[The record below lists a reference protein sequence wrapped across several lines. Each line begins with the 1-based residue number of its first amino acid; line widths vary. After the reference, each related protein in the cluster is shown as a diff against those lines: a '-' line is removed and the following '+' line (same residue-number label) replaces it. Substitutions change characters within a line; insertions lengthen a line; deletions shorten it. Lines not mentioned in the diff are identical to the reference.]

1 MLNITSYELLSN
13 TYANALFNYSVLSIS
28 LVNLKKLIFK
38 SSLEKAS
45 TKSCGYCCLVSLIPQ
60 IFPDPEMRHLR
71 LFSVKV
77 NSPLMPLYTLASLF
91 LRPMLRSVEVT

>member
-1 MLNITSYELLSN
+1 MLNKTSFELCCN

-38 SSLEKAS
+38 SSLEKACS
-45 TKSCGYCCLVSLIPQ
+45 KSCGYCCLVPLIPL
-60 IFPDPEMRHLR
+60 IFPDPEMRHLP

-77 NSPLMPLYTLASLF
+77 NSLLMPL
-91 LRPMLRSVEVT
+91 